1 MNNQQNLPSA
11 QTEITPASLLATR
24 VREITADPEHYPQTS
39 RNAAENNAVWIL
51 GHAAK
56 LSTEWQRLNANV
68 TKGDPDLFWVA
79 ETLAFWD
86 LAEARKEPHH
96 YESRRD
102 WHTDEIKQ
110 IGIGCIC
117 FFRLKPEALAGAS
130 ACLTKEGA

>member
-1 MNNQQNLPSA
+1 MNPNLPIA
-11 QTEITPASLLATR
+11 QTQLSMTLLERR

-39 RNAAENNAVWIL
+39 RNRTEDNAIWIL

-56 LSTEWQRLNANV
+56 LSTNWQRLSASV
-68 TKGDPDLFWVA
+68 SKGDPDLFWVA
-79 ETLAFWD
+79 QTLAFWN

-102 WHTDEIKQ
+102 WSTNKVEQ

-117 FFRLKPEALAGAS
+117 FFRLKPEALS
-130 ACLTKEGA
+130 YC